1 MTSLYFFTVS
11 TIASEPNLEAVDET
25 VSLAKTASLPKTRRF
40 FRPRKKVQRTVKPSV
55 NPLKKLQ
62 LSIFNNRYI
71 PIDPN
76 PDKAYHLLPK
86 RPMNLTAFTKHMM
99 LIRKY
104 EVMLKMEF
112 QAASRN
118 EIYTKHCT
126 RHANKP
132 NNELKNTYPKKSVPY
147 DFNRVVLSQEPEGE
161 EDSDYI
167 NASYVD
173 SILKPNAYIAAQGPN
188 EYTIHDFWRLVW
200 EQQTFVIVMLTK
212 VFDFIKVM
220 CCQYWPMEEHKPEM
234 YGKIEV
240 TLLSEEHLAD
250 FVIRTIRIRKPG
262 QMMKRKVKKTKLV
275 PKNIANEAQSE
286 RIRMLEEDE
295 DEEGLSAHISVD
307 RFRESRRSKL
317 SIHTARSRNASPRA
331 SLHTEHTR
339 SSTRTRSTMKKTSF
353 QASEKMFDEVEY
365 EEEIEEEDVRVI
377 YQLHYNNWSSH
388 TCPFPNPILQFRRRV
403 RIYMDEVIKDEGDRV
418 GPTIVHCSDGCGRT
432 GAYLCIDA
440 NLELSA
446 EDGLY
451 DVYGYSKRL
460 KHSRRGLIEN
470 IEQYK
475 FIYETLEEASIC
487 GKTYFPASEL
497 ADKIKLKSHKNV
509 FTQQNEYQLEYR
521 KIAKMTRKPTIGECA
536 GGHRI
541 ENREKNRDVAIVPP
555 DNFRPYLTSF
565 QSNEHTD
572 YINAVFV
579 DGYTRSK
586 EYIIT
591 EWPIKKTLC
600 DIWSLIYDHECNSVI
615 VLGEPPLANGYPIFW
630 PLDKHKKIKYGPVFT
645 VEMVSSA
652 HYPKIKTWI
661 FRMNKKVVSLTELM
675 AGVKA
680 EPKTT
685 QFFQITC
692 WPLDHKVPT
701 STNALVE
708 LMNMVERWRQRTNYG
723 PVVVVSYNGKSR
735 AGVYCAANY
744 AMEQVVQHGEVDIF
758 SAVRT
763 VRRHRSQL
771 IENMTEYKYCYDL
784 LFHYVTHYLNKDKN
798 C

>member
-1 MTSLYFFTVS
+1 M
-11 TIASEPNLEAVDET
+11 
-25 VSLAKTASLPKTRRF
+25 SLPKLEPILEEPETASKASTMGGNGRRF
-40 FRPRKKVQRTVKPSV
+40 FRRRRKVHKPAKPSV

-71 PIDPN
+71 PIDPD
-76 PDKAYHLLPK
+76 PDKASRLLPK
-86 RPMNLTAFTKHMM
+86 RPMDYNAFAKHMV

-112 QAASRN
+112 QSASRN
-118 EIYTKHCT
+118 EVYTKHVT

-132 NNELKNTYPKKSVPY
+132 NNEEKNTYGKRCVPY
-147 DFNRVVLSQEPEGE
+147 DFNRVVLSREKEDE

-188 EYTIHDFWRLVW
+188 EHTIADFWRLIW
-200 EQQTFVIVMLTK
+200 EQQTFVVVMLTK
-212 VFDFIKVM
+212 VFDFIRVM
-220 CCQYWPMEEHKPEM
+220 CCQYWPMEEHKPDM
-234 YGKIEV
+234 YGPVEV

-262 QMMKRKVKKTKLV
+262 QMVKRKVKRIKLV
-275 PKNIANEAQSE
+275 PKAVAAVNDANSE
-286 RIRMLEEDE
+286 RLRMLEEDA
-295 DEEGLSAHISVD
+295 EEEEENHDAHSSVD
-307 RFRESRRSKL
+307 RFRESRRS
-317 SIHTARSRNASPRA
+317 IVSRRTSR
-331 SLHTEHTR
+331 SLHTAVT
-339 SSTRTRSTMKKTSF
+339 SSSFRNSLHSSSVRTRSTKKTSF

-365 EEEIEEEDVRVI
+365 EEEIEEEDVRII
-377 YQLHYNNWSSH
+377 YQLHYNSWSSH
-388 TCPFPNPILQFRRRV
+388 TCPFATSLLQFRRRV
-403 RIYMDEVIKDEGDRV
+403 RIYMDEVIKEEGDRV

-432 GAYLCIDA
+432 GSYLCIDA
-440 NLELSA
+440 NLELA
-446 EDGLY
+446 DEDGLY
-451 DVYGYSKRL
+451 DVFGYAKKL

-470 IEQYK
+470 IDQYR
-475 FIYETLEEASIC
+475 FIYEALEEAHVC
-487 GKTYFPASEL
+487 GKTYFPACEL
-497 ADKIKLKSHKNV
+497 AHQIKQKSHKNV
-509 FTQQNEYQLEYR
+509 LLLQNEYQLEYK
-521 KIAKMTRKPTIGECA
+521 KIQKMTRKPTIGECA
-536 GGHRI
+536 GGHRV
-541 ENREKNRDVAIVPP
+541 ENREKNRDVSIVPP

-586 EYIIT
+586 EYIVT
-591 EWPIKKTLC
+591 EWPIKKTLS

-615 VLGEPPLANGYPIFW
+615 ILGEPPMDNSYPIFW
-630 PLDKHKKIKYGPVFT
+630 PLEKYKKTKYGPVFT
-645 VEMVSSA
+645 VENVSSA

-661 FRMNKKVVSLTELM
+661 FRINKKVVSLTELM

-735 AGVYCAANY
+735 AGVYCVANY

-763 VRRHRSQL
+763 VRRHRPAI
-771 IENMTEYKYCYDL
+771 IENMTEYKYCYDV
-784 LFHYVTHYLNKDKN
+784 LFHYCTSFLHKDQALD
-798 C
+798 